1 MGRQWLQKN
10 KSITA
15 NKKAKI
21 TTKLVREITIAAK
34 MGAAD
39 PDMNPRLSMAVEA
52 ARKQS
57 VSNDTIKRAI
67 QKGSGEGGDSA
78 DYETILYEGMAPHNV
93 PVIVEC
99 MTENR
104 NRTGSDVKALFRGG
118 QFGSKV
124 TFMFDHMGIID
135 ATHEDAG
142 KDAEEAAIECGA
154 QDVVVPEGAADGASE
169 DEANARFLTE
179 VADLYTVADA
189 LRAAGWSVASAD
201 LGYHP
206 KDPIDLDGDALAE
219 VEAFLE
225 KLEDHDDVQKL
236 HVALK

>member
-39 PDMNPRLSMAVEA
+39 PDMNPRLAMAVEA

-57 VSNDTIKRAI
+57 VSNDVIKRAI
-67 QKGSGEGGDSA
+67 QKGSGEGGDA
-78 DYETILYEGMAPHNV
+78 TNYETILYEGMAPHNV

-99 MTENR
+99 LTENR
-104 NRTGSDVKALFRGG
+104 NRTGPDVKALFRGG

-124 TFMFDHMGIID
+124 TFMFDHVGIID

-142 KDAEEAAIECGA
+142 KDPEEAAIECGA
-154 QDVVVPEGAADGASE
+154 QDCVVAEGLEEQAGG
-169 DEANARFLTE
+169 RFLTD
-179 VADLYTVADA
+179 VTDLYSVADA
-189 LRAAGWSVASAD
+189 LREAGWSVASAE

-206 KDPIDLDGDALAE
+206 KDPVELEGEALQE
-219 VEAFLE
+219 TETFLE

>member
-1 MGRQWLQKN
+1 MGRQWLHAKREVN
-10 KSITA
+10 A

-21 TTKLVREITIAAK
+21 TSKLVREITIAAK

-39 PDMNPRLSMAVEA
+39 PDMNPRLAMAVEA

-57 VSNDTIKRAI
+57 VSNDVIKRAI
-67 QKGSGEGGDSA
+67 AKGSGEGGDGA
-78 DYETILYEGMAPHNV
+78 EYETILYEGMAPHNV

-99 MTENR
+99 LTENR
-104 NRTGSDVKALFRGG
+104 NRTGSDVKSLFKGG

-124 TFMFDHMGIID
+124 TFLFDHVGIIE
-135 ATHEDAG
+135 ATHEDAD
-142 KDAEEAAIECGA
+142 KDPEEAAIECGA
-154 QDVVVPEGAADGASE
+154 QDVEVPEEQPEGQRAG
-169 DEANARFLTE
+169 RFLTD
-179 VADLYTVADA
+179 VTDLYTVADA
-189 LRAAGWSVASAD
+189 LRAAGWNVGSAE

-206 KDPIDLDGDALAE
+206 KDPVALEGEALTE
-219 VEAFLE
+219 VENFLE

>member
-10 KSITA
+10 KTNTA

-39 PDMNPRLSMAVEA
+39 PDMNPRLAMAVEA

-67 QKGSGEGGDSA
+67 QKGSGEGGDGA

-99 MTENR
+99 LTENR
-104 NRTGSDVKALFRGG
+104 NRTGSDVKSLFKGG

-124 TFMFDHMGIID
+124 TFLFDHMGIVD

-142 KDAEEAAIECGA
+142 RDAEEAAIECGA
-154 QDVVVPEGAADGASE
+154 QDVLVQPDLE
-169 DEANARFLTE
+169 DEAGGRFLTD
-179 VADLYTVADA
+179 VTDLYSVADA
-189 LRAAGWSVASAD
+189 LRAAGWSVASAE

-206 KDPIDLDGDALAE
+206 KDPVELDGEALQE

-225 KLEDHDDVQKL
+225 RLEDHDDVQKV

>member
-10 KSITA
+10 KTITA

-39 PDMNPRLSMAVEA
+39 PDMNPRLAMAVEA

-67 QKGSGEGGDSA
+67 QKGSGEGGDGA
-78 DYETILYEGMAPHNV
+78 DYETVLYEGMAPHNV

-99 MTENR
+99 LTENR
-104 NRTGSDVKALFRGG
+104 NRTGPDVKSLFKGG

-124 TFMFDHMGIID
+124 TFLFDHVGII
-135 ATHEDAG
+135 
-142 KDAEEAAIECGA
+142 
-154 QDVVVPEGAADGASE
+154 ADFRLLLHLLGLLTIASPF
-169 DEANARFLTE
+169 RFGSRFRIRTPSKQTSC
-179 VADLYTVADA
+179 D
-189 LRAAGWSVASAD
+189 
-201 LGYHP
+201 
-206 KDPIDLDGDALAE
+206 K
-219 VEAFLE
+219 
-225 KLEDHDDVQKL
+225 
-236 HVALK
+236 

>member
-10 KSITA
+10 KAITA
-15 NKKAKI
+15 NKKAQV
-21 TTKLVREITIAAK
+21 TTKLVREITVAAK

-39 PDMNPRLSMAVEA
+39 PDMNPRLAMAVEA

-93 PVIVEC
+93 PLIVEC
-99 MTENR
+99 LTENR
-104 NRTGSDVKALFRGG
+104 NRTGPDVKSLFKGG

-124 TFMFDHMGIID
+124 TFLFDHVGIID
-135 ATHEDAG
+135 ATHDDAG
-142 KDAEEAAIECGA
+142 KDPEEAAIEAGA
-154 QDVVVPEGAADGASE
+154 QDVVPAEGLE
-169 DEANARFLTE
+169 DQAGGRFLTDIT
-179 VADLYTVADA
+179 DLYTVADA
-189 LRAAGWSVASAD
+189 LKAAGWSVASAE

-206 KDPIDLDGDALAE
+206 KDPMDLDGDALAE

-225 KLEDHDDVQKL
+225 RLEDHDDVQKL

>member
-10 KSITA
+10 KAITA

-39 PDMNPRLSMAVEA
+39 PDMNPRLAMAVEA

-67 QKGSGEGGDSA
+67 QKGSGEGGDAA

-99 MTENR
+99 LTENR
-104 NRTGSDVKALFRGG
+104 NRTGSDVKSLFKGG

-124 TFMFDHMGIID
+124 TFLFDHVGIVE

-142 KDAEEAAIECGA
+142 TDPEEAAIECGA
-154 QDVVVPEGAADGASE
+154 QDVVVPDEQDGE
-169 DEANARFLTE
+169 QVTARFLTD
-179 VADLYTVADA
+179 VTDLYTVADA
-189 LRAAGWSVASAD
+189 LREAGWSVGSAD

-206 KDPIDLDGDALAE
+206 KDPVDLDGDALAE

-225 KLEDHDDVQKL
+225 KLDDHDDVQKL

>member
-10 KSITA
+10 KAITA

-39 PDMNPRLSMAVEA
+39 PAMNPRLSMAVEA

-57 VSNDTIKRAI
+57 VSNDVIKRAI
-67 QKGSGEGGDSA
+67 QKGSGEGGDAA

-99 MTENR
+99 LTENR
-104 NRTGSDVKALFRGG
+104 NRTGADVKSLFKGG

-124 TFMFDHMGIID
+124 SFLFDHVGMIE
-135 ATHEDAG
+135 ATHEDGG
-142 KDAEEAAIECGA
+142 KDPEEAAIECGA
-154 QDVVVPEGAADGASE
+154 QDVDALEEVPEGHAG
-169 DEANARFLTE
+169 ARFLTD
-179 VADLYTVADA
+179 VTDLYEVADA
-189 LRAAGWSVASAD
+189 LRAVGWSVGSAE
-201 LGYHP
+201 LGYQP
-206 KDPIDLDGDALAE
+206 KDPLELDGEAREE
-219 VEAFLE
+219 VEKFLE
-225 KLEDHDDVQKL
+225 KLDDHDDVQKL
-236 HVALK
+236 HVGLK

>member
-10 KSITA
+10 KTITA

-39 PDMNPRLSMAVEA
+39 PDMNPRLAMAVEA
-52 ARKQS
+52 ARKQA

-67 QKGSGEGGDSA
+67 QKGSGEGGDGA
-78 DYETILYEGMAPHNV
+78 DYETVLYEGMAPHNV

-99 MTENR
+99 LTENR
-104 NRTGSDVKALFRGG
+104 NRTGPDVKSLFKGG

-124 TFMFDHMGIID
+124 TFLFDHVGIID
-135 ATHEDAG
+135 ATHEDEG
-142 KDAEEAAIECGA
+142 KDPEEAAIECGA
-154 QDVVVPEGAADGASE
+154 QDVVVQDGLEEQAGG
-169 DEANARFLTE
+169 RFLTDI
-179 VADLYTVADA
+179 ADLYTVADA
-189 LRAAGWSVASAD
+189 LKGEGWTVASAE
-201 LGYHP
+201 LGHHP
-206 KDPIDLDGDALAE
+206 KDPVELNGDAMQE

-236 HVALK
+236 HVGLK

>member
-1 MGRQWLQKN
+1 MGRQWLHAKREIN
-10 KSITA
+10 A

-21 TTKLVREITIAAK
+21 TNKLVREITIATK

-39 PDMNPRLSMAVEA
+39 PDMNPRLAMAVEA

-57 VSNDTIKRAI
+57 VSNDVIKRAI
-67 QKGSGEGGDSA
+67 QKGSGEGGDA
-78 DYETILYEGMAPHNV
+78 QNYETILYEGMAPHNV

-99 MTENR
+99 LTENR
-104 NRTGSDVKALFRGG
+104 NRTGSDIKSLFKGG

-124 TFMFDHMGIID
+124 TFLFDHVGIIE
-135 ATHEDAG
+135 ATHDDAN

-154 QDVVVPEGAADGASE
+154 QDVERVEGLDDQTGG
-169 DEANARFLTE
+169 RFLTD
-179 VADLYTVADA
+179 VTDLYAVADA
-189 LRAAGWSVASAD
+189 LREQGWTVASAE
-201 LGYHP
+201 LGYHA
-206 KDPIDLDGDALAE
+206 KDPVDLDGEALAE

-225 KLEDHDDVQKL
+225 RLEDHDDVQKL

>member
-10 KSITA
+10 KTITA

-39 PDMNPRLSMAVEA
+39 PDMNPRLAMAVEA

-67 QKGSGEGGDSA
+67 QKGSGEGGDGA
-78 DYETILYEGMAPHNV
+78 NYETILYEGMAPHNV

-99 MTENR
+99 LTENR

-142 KDAEEAAIECGA
+142 KDPEEAAIECGA
-154 QDVVVPEGAADGASE
+154 QDCVVP
-169 DEANARFLTE
+169 DEQTDEQSAGRFLTD
-179 VADLYTVADA
+179 VTDLYTVADA
-189 LRAAGWSVASAD
+189 LRGEGWSVASAD

-206 KDPIDLDGDALAE
+206 KDPVDLDGDALAE

>member
-10 KSITA
+10 KEITA
-15 NKKAKI
+15 NKRAKI
-21 TTKLVREITIAAK
+21 TSKLVREITVAAK

-39 PDMNPRLSMAVEA
+39 PDMNPRLQMAVDA

-57 VSNDTIKRAI
+57 VSNDVIARAI
-67 QKGSGEGGDSA
+67 KKGSGESGDGA
-78 DYETILYEGMAPHNV
+78 DYEMILYEGMAPHNV
-93 PVIVEC
+93 PVLVEC

-104 NRTGSDVKALFRGG
+104 NRTGPDVKSLFRGG

-124 TFMFDHMGIID
+124 TFLFDHVGIVE
-135 ATHEDAG
+135 ATHTDG
-142 KDAEEAAIECGA
+142 TKDAEEAAIECGA
-154 QDVVVPEGAADGASE
+154 QDVEALESTPEDHAGG
-169 DEANARFLTE
+169 RFLTE
-179 VADLYTVADA
+179 IKDLYTVSNE
-189 LRAAGWSVASAD
+189 LRKAGWNVASAE

-206 KDPIDLDGDALAE
+206 KDPVVLEGEALAE

-225 KLEDHDDVQKL
+225 RLDDHDDVQKL